1 MPISKFLQQFLNGG
15 TKNRLFGGMGA
26 TPNRKKRRSQLAT
39 KATRVEV
46 CEERALLAAAMTSS
60 SINSINDAKAELAPA
75 DAAGKVGKF
84 IIDSRWTRTATNGS
98 GLVQGDPTTLT
109 WSFPAD
115 GVPTDEFDNADAPNN
130 LLNFLNTT
138 FPGGSGSDLTQRP
151 WFQIFDKSLNRLEE
165 LAGLTYN
172 FVTQD
177 DGVPMR
183 GGNFGILGTRADI
196 RIMGKNIDDPFNTL
210 AYNALPEYGDMTI
223 DTTETS
229 FFSNSADDYR
239 AFRNTL
245 MHEFMHGVGIEH
257 VESAAA
263 NFLIEPVIETSFD
276 GPQLDDILALQRSY
290 GDTLEKGTG
299 NDTIATATNLGT
311 VTTFVGMGMLGDS
324 TSVSPTEKDFVSID
338 DESDRDFYK
347 FTVGA
352 AGSVTINVTPRGA
365 TYNVGPE
372 GGAQAPFNSKSQG
385 NLAVKLLG
393 EDGVT
398 VLQTQN
404 VGGLGAGEL
413 ISSFMLSSPGTYFVE
428 VSSATA
434 DKIQLYGV
442 DVFFDRTPGG
452 QIHGIVF
459 NDNNSNGS
467 QGAGETGIPSTRV
480 FIDANSNGT
489 FDNSETSVMT
499 DTNGNYAFVGLL
511 NAGTYRIRAELPGGR
526 TISSPQSGFHD
537 VNLPFDE
544 VIVDINF
551 GSPVSPVGTSGNDAF
566 VLTYSATNVTVT
578 MSTNGGAATTVGT
591 FPLTTPLTID
601 GAGGTDSVRFA
612 GTTGVDEFY
621 VAAANVIFTNNHS
634 VTLTSVEQRT
644 LAGGVGNDEYI
655 FDTDAALGL
664 FTLDESGGGTDL
676 LDFFLSDLA
685 VTIDLGISTSQ
696 VVNANLSLILGAVN
710 AFENVEGGAG
720 LDKLYGNALNNLLSG
735 NGGNDDLE
743 GRAGNDTLRGGDLND
758 LYLFDADTQLGE
770 DIIEETA
777 GLDLLDF
784 RPTVANIAID
794 LAATVQQTVNSNL
807 KLTLNTALAMD
818 DVRSGAGNDTIK
830 GNSLANHL
838 YGGGGNDS
846 LIGLVGDDKLSGEAG
861 NDRYIFD
868 VDSQLGSD
876 KIVEVASEGTDELV
890 FTESVIAVVVNLD
903 YAFEQTVNSNLK
915 LTLEA
920 PGNFENVRG
929 GSGDDTLR
937 GNALA
942 NLLVGDLGNDVLLGG
957 SGADTLIGSNG
968 NDFLQGQTGSDI
980 LEGSGGDDRYVFE
993 NVTVQENDAVRE
1005 IAGGGT
1011 DVLDFTA
1018 VTANLTLS
1026 LSVLTSQPAHSFRGL
1041 TLTGASAIENVSSGS
1056 GNDTLTG
1063 NPLNNTLRSGSGN
1076 DRLMGVGGNDELS
1089 GGSGNDLYHFLP
1101 ATSLEIDSIVETTDV
1116 GIDTLSFA
1124 DIENAVTISLNTT
1137 TRQLV
1142 HTNRGMTIRGNL
1154 ENIIGGRGN
1163 DKLTGNSL
1171 ANTLTGNNGNDVLE
1185 GLDGSDSLVGS
1196 AGNDT
1201 YKFTT
1206 AATAQ
1211 VDTLLEAAASGTDTI
1226 DFGAINTDSMLSLS
1240 SFDTQAVHTNRSLLL
1255 KGAAQYENVIGGEG
1269 NDVLIGNGQA
1279 NRIAGGPGRDILVG
1293 GDGSDTLM
1301 GGDRDD
1307 ILIGGFVFFQA
1318 ASSVPISFTE
1328 FYSKVRIVWTALDR
1342 NYSQRVTDVGIPR
1355 PAGPEKFVY
1364 LAEAPRTFFG
1374 VPIGQTVFDD
1384 KVRDQ
1389 LIGDE
1394 GIDLFFSAP
1403 LDVTSAL
1410 SFGEIQKQIAAIP

>member
-1 MPISKFLQQFLNGG
+1 M
-15 TKNRLFGGMGA
+15 
-26 TPNRKKRRSQLAT
+26 
-39 KATRVEV
+39 
-46 CEERALLAAAMTSS
+46 
-60 SINSINDAKAELAPA
+60 
-75 DAAGKVGKF
+75 
-84 IIDSRWTRTATNGS
+84 
-98 GLVQGDPTTLT
+98 
-109 WSFPAD
+109 
-115 GVPTDEFDNADAPNN
+115 
-130 LLNFLNTT
+130 
-138 FPGGSGSDLTQRP
+138 
-151 WFQIFDKSLNRLEE
+151 
-165 LAGLTYN
+165 
-172 FVTQD
+172 
-177 DGVPMR
+177 
-183 GGNFGILGTRADI
+183 
-196 RIMGKNIDDPFNTL
+196 
-210 AYNALPEYGDMTI
+210 
-223 DTTETS
+223 
-229 FFSNSADDYR
+229 
-239 AFRNTL
+239 
-245 MHEFMHGVGIEH
+245 
-257 VESAAA
+257 
-263 NFLIEPVIETSFD
+263 
-276 GPQLDDILALQRSY
+276 
-290 GDTLEKGTG
+290 
-299 NDTIATATNLGT
+299 
-311 VTTFVGMGMLGDS
+311 
-324 TSVSPTEKDFVSID
+324 
-338 DESDRDFYK
+338 
-347 FTVGA
+347 
-352 AGSVTINVTPRGA
+352 
-365 TYNVGPE
+365 
-372 GGAQAPFNSKSQG
+372 
-385 NLAVKLLG
+385 
-393 EDGVT
+393 
-398 VLQTQN
+398 
-404 VGGLGAGEL
+404 
-413 ISSFMLSSPGTYFVE
+413 
-428 VSSATA
+428 
-434 DKIQLYGV
+434 
-442 DVFFDRTPGG
+442 
-452 QIHGIVF
+452 
-459 NDNNSNGS
+459 
-467 QGAGETGIPSTRV
+467 
-480 FIDANSNGT
+480 
-489 FDNSETSVMT
+489 
-499 DTNGNYAFVGLL
+499 
-511 NAGTYRIRAELPGGR
+511 
-526 TISSPQSGFHD
+526 
-537 VNLPFDE
+537 
-544 VIVDINF
+544 
-551 GSPVSPVGTSGNDAF
+551 
-566 VLTYSATNVTVT
+566 
-578 MSTNGGAATTVGT
+578 
-591 FPLTTPLTID
+591 
-601 GAGGTDSVRFA
+601 
-612 GTTGVDEFY
+612 
-621 VAAANVIFTNNHS
+621 
-634 VTLTSVEQRT
+634 
-644 LAGGVGNDEYI
+644 
-655 FDTDAALGL
+655 
-664 FTLDESGGGTDL
+664 
-676 LDFFLSDLA
+676 
-685 VTIDLGISTSQ
+685 
-696 VVNANLSLILGAVN
+696 
-710 AFENVEGGAG
+710 
-720 LDKLYGNALNNLLSG
+720 
-735 NGGNDDLE
+735 
-743 GRAGNDTLRGGDLND
+743 
-758 LYLFDADTQLGE
+758 
-770 DIIEETA
+770 
-777 GLDLLDF
+777 
-784 RPTVANIAID
+784 
-794 LAATVQQTVNSNL
+794 
-807 KLTLNTALAMD
+807 
-818 DVRSGAGNDTIK
+818 
-830 GNSLANHL
+830 
-838 YGGGGNDS
+838 
-846 LIGLVGDDKLSGEAG
+846 
-861 NDRYIFD
+861 
-868 VDSQLGSD
+868 DSQLGSD